1 MAFYEDRNRFQ
12 NEPSRETVYHTG
24 NGFYNPYVEPLWK
37 SERRKIRGAGN
48 GIGLASIGYVVL
60 AVLLGT
66 VYSVVISFI
75 FPAANI
81 RGEIY
86 VTETVEWVFNLLSY
100 VFTLLIPF
108 LIYALCIKIPIK
120 VAFPFR
126 KAKFGLTLGG
136 IFISLGVG
144 VIASY
149 ATGCLQ
155 MILEFFG
162 IGITMPEYEIP
173 ETLPAFIIYCLS
185 LTVLPAFIEEI
196 IFRGIVMQSLR
207 RFGDIFALVASSLI
221 FGIFHLNL
229 IQMPYAFILGLCIG
243 YFVMRT
249 GSLWVAVAIHLVNN
263 SVALVF
269 EILSPQMSDEV
280 WYIANLG
287 YNLACII
294 LSVMA
299 LAAVLAKYKDMFRFE
314 PSRTV
319 LSPGKK
325 ALYFVTSPGMV
336 IAMVI
341 AVLMTLPYIY
351 IM

>member
-1 MAFYEDRNRFQ
+1 MAFYEEQNRFQ

-24 NGFYNPYVEPLWK
+24 NGFFNPYVEPLWK
-37 SERRKIRGAGN
+37 RERRKIRGAGN
-48 GIGLASIGYVVL
+48 GIGLASIGYVAL
-60 AVLLGT
+60 ALLLGT
-66 VYSVVISFI
+66 IYSIVITFI

-81 RGEIY
+81 HGEIY
-86 VTETVEWVFNLLSY
+86 VTETVEWVFNLFSY
-100 VFTLLIPF
+100 IFTLLVPF
-108 LIYALCIKIPIK
+108 LIYALCIKIPVK

-136 IFISLGVG
+136 VFISLGVG

-149 ATGCLQ
+149 ATGLLQ
-155 MILEFFG
+155 VILEFFG
-162 IGITMPEYEIP
+162 IGITMPEYETP

-249 GSLWVAVAIHLVNN
+249 GSLWVAVIIHLVNN
-263 SVALVF
+263 SVALAF
-269 EILSPQMSDEV
+269 EIFGGELSENA

-287 YNLACII
+287 YNLVCII
-294 LSVMA
+294 LSVIA
-299 LAAVLAKYKDMFRFE
+299 LALVLMKYKDMFRFE
-314 PSRTV
+314 PSKTV

-325 ALYFVTSPGMV
+325 ALYFITSPGMIIALV
-336 IAMVI
+336 IAL
-341 AVLMTLPYIY
+341 LMTLPYIY
-351 IM
+351 VI